1 MPKVIFLPNKLQPE
15 TIEVE
20 VEVGDT
26 ILMAAEK
33 AGVPMGHNCGGVC
46 GCSTCHVYVRQG
58 EKNLSE
64 QQDNEADRLDM
75 AFQVKACSRLGCQ
88 AEVQDGTTTVE
99 VTQESLKSYLDENP
113 KERKEFAA
121 KGIVV

>member
-15 TIEVE
+15 TREVE

-26 ILMAAEK
+26 LLMAAEK

-58 EKNLSE
+58 EASLSE

-75 AFQVKACSRLGCQ
+75 AFQVKPCSRLGCQ
-88 AEVQDGTTTVE
+88 AEVQDGTITVE
-99 VTQESLKSYLDENP
+99 LTQESLKSYLDENP
-113 KERKEFAA
+113 KERKEFAS